1 MLFRIL
7 ELLSG
12 SCRLEDWC
20 VSCVGLSFLKVPRL
34 FICGAFLSPFP
45 PVRKHA
51 PFLRSF
57 HVFFLFPPLISTFPV
72 VHCGVR
78 DGLFGLGRPPKVVF
92 SYRLLIGKSSL
103 SSLFACRVGNV
114 VCFVSLSSGSA
125 MKNFERSEPDRLG
138 CVFSAGL
145 LMESEPSWLYDWY
158 FGAACFSFCVLA
170 GFLRI
175 GWK

>member
-1 MLFRIL
+1 MCFLCWAFFLESSSTFHLWRI
-7 ELLSG
+7 
-12 SCRLEDWC
+12 
-20 VSCVGLSFLKVPRL
+20 SFP
-34 FICGAFLSPFP
+34 LSPRAETRSFP
-45 PVRKHA
+45 PKL
-51 PFLRSF
+51 PC
-57 HVFFLFPPLISTFPV
+57 FFLVPPLISTFPV